1 MHGNNTHCY
10 IYCIGEGSDCSDDE
24 PAMPYT
30 TSTSPMTSL
39 QRGANQCKHCIVQDR
54 RVEELEEDLQAVRK
68 ERKRLEN
75 SMHSLRNDFQFY
87 YKKASEV
94 STNKT
99 KLF

>member
-1 MHGNNTHCY
+1 
-10 IYCIGEGSDCSDDE
+10 
-24 PAMPYT
+24 MPY

-39 QRGANQCKHCIVQDR
+39 QRSSHCKHCLVQDR

-68 ERKRLEN
+68 ERKRLET
-75 SMHSLRNDFQFY
+75 SMQQLRADFQSY

-94 STNKT
+94 SINKI

>member
-1 MHGNNTHCY
+1 
-10 IYCIGEGSDCSDDE
+10 
-24 PAMPYT
+24 MPY

-75 SMHSLRNDFQFY
+75 SMHSIRNDFQSY

-94 STNKT
+94 SINKILMIT
-99 KLF
+99 FYSKL

>member
-1 MHGNNTHCY
+1 
-10 IYCIGEGSDCSDDE
+10 
-24 PAMPYT
+24 MPYT

-39 QRGANQCKHCIVQDR
+39 QRSSHCKHCLVQDR

-75 SMHSLRNDFQFY
+75 SMHSIRNDFQSY